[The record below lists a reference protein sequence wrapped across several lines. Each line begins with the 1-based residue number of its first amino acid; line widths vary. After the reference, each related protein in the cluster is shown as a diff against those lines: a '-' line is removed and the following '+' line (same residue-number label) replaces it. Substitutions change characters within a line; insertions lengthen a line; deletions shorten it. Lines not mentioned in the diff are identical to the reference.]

1 MRFWGLCRRDGGCGR
16 CLSVKG
22 CGIFIRRRD
31 KIGTLGFDFD
41 ATVTGTGTG
50 DQFTS
55 EWARRKKLMPKKT
68 TAVAVAT
75 TPKEMRLNKVPR
87 LVPGV
92 PVPPFGRS
100 EGAPGALAGCEP
112 EFRRELRGSSCCAS
126 STNNPVASVRRDI
139 SRSRFP
145 DNRSQNTNGEC

>member
-50 DQFTS
+50 DQFHVGMGKKKEADAKEDDRGRCCDNAERDEVEHGAKVRLRCS
-55 EWARRKKLMPKKT
+55 DDVIRKIGERT
-68 TAVAVAT
+68 
-75 TPKEMRLNKVPR
+75 RC
-87 LVPGV
+87 
-92 PVPPFGRS
+92 FG
-100 EGAPGALAGCEP
+100 GL
-112 EFRRELRGSSCCAS
+112 
-126 STNNPVASVRRDI
+126 
-139 SRSRFP
+139 
-145 DNRSQNTNGEC
+145 

>member
-1 MRFWGLCRRDGGCGR
+1 MRFWGLCRRDGECGR

-50 DQFTS
+50 AIS
-55 EWARRKKLMPKKT
+55 SMSGWARRKKLMPKKT

-75 TPKEMRLNKVPR
+75 TPKDMR
-87 LVPGV
+87 
-92 PVPPFGRS
+92 
-100 EGAPGALAGCEP
+100 
-112 EFRRELRGSSCCAS
+112 
-126 STNNPVASVRRDI
+126 
-139 SRSRFP
+139 
-145 DNRSQNTNGEC
+145 